1 MTVVDASVVVR
12 LLFARPDD
20 DDLRAIFSEPGDEL
34 VAPDHI
40 DAEVLSA
47 VIGLLKGNH
56 LERERATTM
65 IRRFAALPI
74 RRYRTL
80 SLATRIVELRHNF
93 TAYDGA
99 YVALAEVLEEPLLTA
114 DLKFA
119 RAPAPA
125 HKATIRTIRS

>member
-12 LLFARPDD
+12 LLFSRPDD
-20 DDLRAIFSEPGDEL
+20 DNLRAIFSEPGDEL
-34 VAPDHI
+34 AAPDHL

-47 VIGLLKGNH
+47 VLGLLKGNH
-56 LERERATTM
+56 VERERATTM
-65 IRRFAALPI
+65 IMRFGELPI

-80 SLATRIVELRHNF
+80 PLATRIVELRHNF
-93 TAYDGA
+93 TAYDA
-99 YVALAEVLEEPLLTA
+99 AHVALAELLEEPLLTA
-114 DLKFA
+114 DQKFG